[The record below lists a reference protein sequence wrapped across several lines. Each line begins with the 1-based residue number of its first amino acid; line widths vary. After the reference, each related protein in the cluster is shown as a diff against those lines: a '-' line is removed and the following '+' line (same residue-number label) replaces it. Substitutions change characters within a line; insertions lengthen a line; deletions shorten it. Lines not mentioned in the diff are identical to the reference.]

1 MSEHLPRRQA
11 LLLGAASL
19 LSACASPPPPSA
31 HPEGWHE
38 FALPGKRRN
47 RYRSVV
53 KEGRTAFEAVSDH
66 SASLWR
72 RRLSIPAARVGPVSF
87 SWWVEGL
94 LAESDVS
101 DSAREDAVARVIF
114 GFDGDHRRLSGAT
127 RAQFELA
134 ELLTGETP
142 PYATLMY
149 VWERRAPVEAVIT
162 NPRSDRIRKIV
173 LDTGASQ
180 LGRWRDH
187 RRHLAQDFE
196 RAFGEPPG
204 DLVSVAFMTDSDNT
218 RGRARSWYG
227 PLSFG

>member
-1 MSEHLPRRQA
+1 MSTRLPRRHA
-11 LLLGAASL
+11 LLLGASSL
-19 LSACASPPPPSA
+19 LAACASPTPPA
-31 HPEGWHE
+31 HPEAWHE

-47 RYRSVV
+47 RYRSVL
-53 KEGRTAFEAVSDH
+53 KEGRTAFEAVSDR

-72 RRLSIPAARVGPVSF
+72 RRLSIPAERVGRVNF

-94 LAESDVS
+94 LADADVS

-134 ELLTGETP
+134 ELLTGERP

-149 VWERRAPVEAVIT
+149 VWERQAPLEAVIT

-173 LDTGASQ
+173 LDSGPAQ

-187 RRHLAQDFE
+187 HRSLAQDFE
-196 RAFGEPPG
+196 RAFGEAPG

-218 RGRARSWYG
+218 RGKARSWYG
-227 PLSFG
+227 PLSFS